1 MELVTTQLMR
11 GVKNIP
17 ARLRG
22 GVVAIGN
29 FDGVHKGHQALLA
42 QVLAAAKRLNAPA
55 VVITFEPQTS
65 ELFTPGKAP
74 APRLTRLREKFH
86 ALVKLGMDGVLVL
99 HFTQQFAQMSAADFI
114 EQVLVAGLGV
124 RQVMVGDDF
133 RFGKGRQGDYAFLQE
148 QGTRQG
154 FAVNTMAPFLLDNE
168 RVSST
173 RVRLAL
179 ATFDASL
186 VNRLLGHPYF
196 MEGRVVRGDQRGRT
210 IGFPTANIFLHRKV
224 TPIHGVY
231 VVRMYG
237 IGNTPLPGVANIGTR
252 PTVDGTRSLLEV
264 HLFDFDADI
273 YSRQV
278 RVEFCKKLRDEQRYA
293 SFDLL
298 KEQIWR
304 DAEMARDYFLNLDL
318 TTGQEHGRL

>member
-1 MELVTTQLMR
+1 MTQLMR

-42 QVLAAAKRLNAPA
+42 DVLAAAKQLNAPA
-55 VVITFEPQTS
+55 LVVTFEPQTS
-65 ELFTPGKAP
+65 EFFSAGKAP

-99 HFTQQFAQMSAADFI
+99 HFTQQFAQMSAAEFI
-114 EQVLVAGLGV
+114 DEVLVAGLGV

-133 RFGKGRQGDYAFLQE
+133 RFGKGRQGNYAFLQE
-148 QGTRQG
+148 QGARQG
-154 FAVNTMAPFLLDNE
+154 FTVSTMPPFLLHNE

-173 RVRLAL
+173 LVRQAL
-179 ATFDASL
+179 ATGEDCL
-186 VNRLLGHPYF
+186 VKRLLGHPYF

-224 TPIHGVY
+224 APIHGVY
-231 VVRMYG
+231 VVRMHG
-237 IGNTPLPGVANIGTR
+237 IGATPLPGVANIGTR
-252 PTVDGTRSLLEV
+252 PTVSGTRSLLEV

-273 YSRQV
+273 YQRQV
-278 RVEFCKKLRDEQRYA
+278 RVEFCKKLRDEQRFA
-293 SFDLL
+293 NFDLL

-304 DAEMARDYFLNLDL
+304 DAANARDYFLNVDL
-318 TTGQEHGRL
+318 LTGQEHGRL